1 MALWK
6 NDDEMFALMKEKL
19 YTPVV
24 GDILDQMGYK
34 HQFLPANIR
43 PLAAQVP
50 TAPYILPGETED
62 KRLKLAGY
70 ACTVLENDVFEEP
83 AKPFGYMTEALDDLK
98 PNEIYIA
105 TGAHNSALWGELL
118 TACGKA
124 RGAVGAVLDGY
135 TRDTPK
141 VIEQNFSV
149 FCTGTWAQDSSVR
162 TYVFQWRCPIE
173 IGQVTIHN
181 GDIVFDD
188 IDGVLIIP
196 KEIAPEVLEKA
207 LIKASTEKTMR
218 KAIEDGMMVTDAL
231 RAILLDQPRAPAG
244 VKQNVAF
251 LVGAGGGKLP
261 APVKTACLGAVKGL
275 CQCQRAGGG
284 AQPLTARL
292 HIHVVGQ
299 HP

>member
-1 MALWK
+1 MAMWK

-34 HQFLPANIR
+34 HQFLPASIR

-62 KRLKLAGY
+62 KRLILAGY
-70 ACTVLENDVFEEP
+70 ACTVLENDVYEYQ
-83 AKPFGYMTEALDDLK
+83 AQKPFGYMT
-98 PNEIYIA
+98 
-105 TGAHNSALWGELL
+105 
-118 TACGKA
+118 
-124 RGAVGAVLDGY
+124 GY

-141 VIEQNFSV
+141 VIEQNFPV

-181 GDIVFDD
+181 GDIVFGD

-207 LIKASTEKTMR
+207 LEKASTEKTMR
-218 KAIEDGMMVTDAL
+218 KAIENGMLVTEAF
-231 RAILLDQPRAPAG
+231 AKFG
-244 VKQNVAF
+244 V
-251 LVGAGGGKLP
+251 L
-261 APVKTACLGAVKGL
+261 
-275 CQCQRAGGG
+275 
-284 AQPLTARL
+284 
-292 HIHVVGQ
+292 
-299 HP
+299 